1 MGKMVES
8 LAELLSVDNG
18 FPTVLALKHTPCKLP
33 EELRSPLKKKYISYN
48 SSTPLKISW
57 TRRRVPT
64 QIVQTWS
71 IDPTWSNHI
80 WIQPHHQSHPC
91 CRPAKYVQ
99 NPETL
104 LHGKLKTPQN
114 FFGLALPFT
123 LGETA
128 WMVED
133 IFGVTPCKVV
143 PQFVSS
149 LGWFITSKTY
159 IYIYIYRI
167 CINYIYKYI
176 FSIHSLYINIYI
188 YVCMYIYI

>member
-8 LAELLSVDNG
+8 LADLLSVDNG

-33 EELRSPLKKKYISYN
+33 EELRSPLKKKNISYN

-159 IYIYIYRI
+159 IYIYIVFALI
-167 CINYIYKYI
+167 I
-176 FSIHSLYINIYI
+176 YINIFFPFTR
-188 YVCMYIYI
+188 YIYI